1 LPSIHVLEERKM
13 RLSDEQK
20 SILEGEHG
28 KGAQK
33 ALAMLEKYGDAFGAE
48 RLVKVDTCHAGTG
61 PRPFLEEMLDGIEQT
76 RALTTLH
83 AGSAGAS
90 PNAGAL
96 GLKESYCRQERST
109 QEASIRLCVSKGF
122 IPIMS
127 CAPYLAGNV
136 VKPGAIFSWPGSS
149 GALISNS
156 LFGGRGNRDAF
167 PASLASSITGFTPDM
182 LLLKKENR
190 RAQVLVTVKDD
201 LNPMDFT
208 DADYGAMGYYIGA
221 IGGLRNVAV
230 VGLPKGLPFE
240 KLKALLSPMP
250 VSGATTL
257 CHIVGTTPE
266 APTVEEALGH
276 RRPEVTV
283 DFGRAELRRS
293 LGGLHTA
300 RTEDVEV
307 VFFGCPHLTVSEISQ
322 IARLLEGKKKADHVR
337 LWVSTAGTV
346 RALADR
352 MGYVDIIERAGGVV
366 VTDTCIMG
374 FPYDQ
379 LEDGVETAA
388 TNSARAA
395 SYQARRGIGIQY
407 GSYEQCIDAAITG
420 RWGG

>member
-1 LPSIHVLEERKM
+1 M

-20 SILEGEHG
+20 RMLEGEQG

-33 ALAMLEKYGDAFGAE
+33 ALAILLRYGEAFGAE
-48 RLVKVDTCHAGTG
+48 GLTKVDTCHAGIG
-61 PRPFLEEMLDGIEQT
+61 PHPFLEDMLDGVGHV

-83 AGSAGAS
+83 AGGAGACPS
-90 PNAGAL
+90 ASAL
-96 GLKESYCRQERST
+96 GLKETYCRQERSA
-109 QEASIRLCVSKGF
+109 QQAAIGLCVSKGF
-122 IPIMS
+122 IPTMS

-136 VKPGAIFSWPGSS
+136 VKPGAVFSWPGSS

-190 RAQVLVTVKDD
+190 RAEVLLTVKEE
-201 LNPMDFT
+201 LESADFT
-208 DADYGAMGYYIGA
+208 EADYGAMGYHIGG
-221 IGGLRNVAV
+221 IGGLKNVAIA
-230 VGLPKGLPFE
+230 GLPTGLPFE

-266 APTVEEALGH
+266 APTVEDALGN
-276 RRPEVTV
+276 RRPEMTV
-283 DFGRAELRRS
+283 EFGISELRRS
-293 LGGLHTA
+293 WQSLQTA
-300 RTEDVEV
+300 RTTDVEV
-307 VFFGCPHLTVSEISQ
+307 VFFGCPHLTVSEIGQ
-322 IARLLEGKKKADHVR
+322 LANLLDGRKTSDHVR
-337 LWVSTAGTV
+337 LWVSTSGTV
-346 RALADR
+346 RALAER
-352 MGYVDIIERAGGVV
+352 MGYIAIIERAGGLI

-379 LEDGVETAA
+379 LEDGVSTAA

-395 SYQARRGIGIQY
+395 SYQSRRGIGIHY
-407 GSYEQCIDAAITG
+407 GSVQQCVSAAVAG
-420 RWGG
+420 KWGG

>member
-1 LPSIHVLEERKM
+1 MH
-13 RLSDEQK
+13 LSDEQK
-20 SILEGEHG
+20 RMLEGDCG

-33 ALAMLEKYGDAFGAE
+33 ALTMLIKYGQAFGAE
-48 RLVKVDTCHAGTG
+48 QLVKVDTCHAGIG
-61 PRPFLEEMLDGIEQT
+61 PRPFLEEMLDGVGQI

-90 PNAGAL
+90 LHGVEL
-96 GLKESYCRQERST
+96 GLRAPYVRQEQAA
-109 QEASIRLCVSKGF
+109 QEESIRLCVAKGF
-122 IPIMS
+122 IPTMS

-167 PASLASSITGFTPDM
+167 PASLASSVTGFTPDM
-182 LLLKKENR
+182 LLLRKENR
-190 RAQVLVTVKDD
+190 RAEVLVTISEELD
-201 LNPMDFT
+201 PADFT
-208 DADYGAMGYYIGA
+208 EADYGAMGYHIGA
-221 IGGLRNVAV
+221 IGGLRNVAIA
-230 VGLPKGLPFE
+230 GLPGRLPFE

-266 APTVEEALGH
+266 APTVDEALGR
-276 RRPEVTV
+276 RRPEVTIE
-283 DFGRAELRRS
+283 FGRADLRGS
-293 LGGLHTA
+293 LESLHTA

-307 VFFGCPHLTVSEISQ
+307 VFFGCPHLTVSEIGQ
-322 IARLLEGKKKADHVR
+322 IARLLDGKKKADHVR
-337 LWVSTAGTV
+337 LWLSTAATV

-352 MGYVDIIERAGGVV
+352 MGFIDIIERAGGVV

-379 LEDGVETAA
+379 LDDPVKTAA

-407 GSYEQCIDAAITG
+407 GSYQQCVDAAMSG